1 VRRLRED
8 HGVPDREPVVTAA
21 RSAAK
26 GRPGPAPSAFPGAL
40 PDGQRIVEA
49 KFVAALGI
57 DGGAL
62 PAPTFT
68 EIAFAGRSNVGKSSL
83 INSLVERRGLVRTS
97 STPGCTRQVNVFE
110 TRAKDGTVLNLVD
123 LPGYG
128 FARRSHDER
137 RAWAELIEGYLAT
150 RPSLAALCLLVDAR
164 RGLEDDDRELLDFVK
179 RGRAGGLRQI
189 EATVVATKA
198 DKLPKSSAKAMLA
211 KLQQAAGVRVTPFSA
226 MTGDGRVALW
236 ASIRRAA
243 LGIAP
248 RPAADPEA
256 TPAPEAREGVDG
268 PSVPAATGA

>member
-1 VRRLRED
+1 M
-8 HGVPDREPVVTAA
+8 TAA
-21 RSAAK
+21 KKATPVA
-26 GRPGPAPSAFPGAL
+26 APSRAAPAL
-40 PDGQRIVEA
+40 PEGERIVEA
-49 KFVAALGI
+49 RFVAALGI
-57 DGGAL
+57 GGGEL

-110 TRAKDGTVLNLVD
+110 TRAKDGTVLHLVD

-137 RAWAELIEGYLAT
+137 RAWAELIEGYLAN

-164 RGLEDDDRELLDFVK
+164 RGLEDDDRELLDFVR
-179 RGRAGGLRQI
+179 RGRRGGLR
-189 EATVVATKA
+189 VVEPAVIATKA

-226 MTGDGRVALW
+226 TTGDGRAVLW
-236 ASIRRAA
+236 ARIRRAA
-243 LGIAP
+243 LGLTGAG
-248 RPAADPEA
+248 
-256 TPAPEAREGVDG
+256 PAPEGE
-268 PSVPAATGA
+268 VPASLDADTSV

>member
-1 VRRLRED
+1 M
-8 HGVPDREPVVTAA
+8 TAA
-21 RSAAK
+21 KKAPPGAAATP
-26 GRPGPAPSAFPGAL
+26 RAPAPL
-40 PDGQRIVEA
+40 PEGQRIVEA

-57 DGGAL
+57 GGGEL

-110 TRAKDGTVLNLVD
+110 TRAKDGTILHLVD

-137 RAWAELIEGYLAT
+137 RAWAELIEGYLAD

-164 RGLEDDDRELLDFVK
+164 RGLEDDDRELLDFVR
-179 RGRAGGLRQI
+179 RGRRGGLRVV
-189 EATVVATKA
+189 EPAVVATKA
-198 DKLPKSSAKAMLA
+198 DKLPRSSAKAMLA

-226 MTGDGRVALW
+226 TTGEGRAALW
-236 ASIRRAA
+236 GRIRRAA
-243 LGIAP
+243 LGLT
-248 RPAADPEA
+248 AADGA
-256 TPAPEAREGVDG
+256 APAPLDAETSA
-268 PSVPAATGA
+268 